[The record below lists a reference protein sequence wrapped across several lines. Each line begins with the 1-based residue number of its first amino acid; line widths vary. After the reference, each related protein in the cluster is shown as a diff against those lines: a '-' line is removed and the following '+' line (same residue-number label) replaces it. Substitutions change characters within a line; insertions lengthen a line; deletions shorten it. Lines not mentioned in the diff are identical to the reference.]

1 MSLVAGL
8 VAAVVSSLLFNL
20 GLVLQALEARREPP
34 ALELRLK
41 LVLVLLRRWRWVI
54 GLLLGVVGV
63 GPQVLALSLAP
74 FVIVQPAL
82 VVGLLLV
89 LAVGART
96 LAERVRA
103 VEWVGVVA
111 IIGGVALVAGGAPGH
126 QETHRS
132 GAAVVLVVGVLFAA
146 SLVPFAIRRT
156 RLDTATVTMV
166 AAGVGL
172 AATNIATKL
181 LSDDVGLGH
190 YPNAAAWTV
199 LAAVAGIAAT
209 VTTMTAFQRAA
220 ATVVVPVTT
229 AVQTF
234 LPIALEP
241 LFLRERWST
250 APLDGVVLAL
260 GLLVVLV
267 GTVVVARARSVGE
280 VVAAATTG
288 DAERVSGATGAS
300 TSEVRSRRAT
310 GRPSATAGRRPA
322 PVPGDAPRR
331 RRHP

>member
-8 VAAVVSSLLFNL
+8 AAAVLASLLFNL
-20 GLVLQALEARREPP
+20 GLVMQALEARREPP
-34 ALELRLK
+34 ELELRLK
-41 LVLVLLRRWRWVI
+41 LVLVLARRWRWVL
-54 GLLLGVVGV
+54 GFLLGIVGV

-74 FVIVQPAL
+74 FTIVQPAL

-89 LAVGART
+89 LAVGVRT

-103 VEWVGVVA
+103 IEWVGVAA

-126 QETHRS
+126 QETHRA
-132 GAAVVLVVGVLFAA
+132 GAAVLVVVGALFAA
-146 SLVPFAIRRT
+146 SLVPFAVRRR

-166 AAGVGL
+166 ASGVGL

-190 YPNAAAWTV
+190 YVNAASWTV
-199 LAAVAGIAAT
+199 VAAAAGVAAT
-209 VTTMTAFQRAA
+209 VTTMTAFQRTA

-260 GLLVVLV
+260 GLVVVLA
-267 GTVVVARARSVGE
+267 GTVVVARARSVSE
-280 VVAAATTG
+280 VVVAATTG
-288 DAERVSGATGAS
+288 AARRVSRATGAS
-300 TSEVRSRRAT
+300 TSAARSRPAAD
-310 GRPSATAGRRPA
+310 RPSARAGRRPA
-322 PVPGDAPRR
+322 PLRGGARSRR
-331 RRHP
+331 RRR